1 MMEIRHLVTFI
12 TIVEHEGF
20 TKAAE
25 HLGYAQSTI
34 TLHIK
39 ALEEEINY
47 PLFDRIG
54 KRVILT
60 ETGKKL
66 LPHAKK
72 MLDLYHMI
80 KEVTAAQGELTG
92 NIVIS
97 IGETLLIY
105 RFPPIIE
112 EFKKLHPHVNIEWH
126 QLDSVHYKENLMQGK
141 SDISFMLGT
150 EVHDPNLYSEKLAE
164 EPMMLL
170 YPNSFELQRD
180 IVRSN
185 LLFTERGCGYR
196 TLFEQC
202 IEEYQIG
209 ITSNIEFWSIEA
221 VKQSILSGMGIS
233 LLPRITV
240 EKELKEEKLSGQQ
253 YKQNLATQLLYP
265 KNKWISPQ
273 VEAFIEIVRKHAS
286 LW

>member
-1 MMEIRHLVTFI
+1 
-12 TIVEHEGF
+12 
-20 TKAAE
+20 
-25 HLGYAQSTI
+25 
-34 TLHIK
+34 
-39 ALEEEINY
+39 
-47 PLFDRIG
+47 
-54 KRVILT
+54 
-60 ETGKKL
+60 
-66 LPHAKK
+66 
-72 MLDLYHMI
+72 
-80 KEVTAAQGELTG
+80 
-92 NIVIS
+92 
-97 IGETLLIY
+97 
-105 RFPPIIE
+105 
-112 EFKKLHPHVNIEWH
+112 
-126 QLDSVHYKENLMQGK
+126 MQGK

-240 EKELKEEKLSGQQ
+240 EKEPEGRKTFRSAVQTKSSYAVAVSQKQVDLSPSRSI
-253 YKQNLATQLLYP
+253 Y
-265 KNKWISPQ
+265 
-273 VEAFIEIVRKHAS
+273 
-286 LW
+286 